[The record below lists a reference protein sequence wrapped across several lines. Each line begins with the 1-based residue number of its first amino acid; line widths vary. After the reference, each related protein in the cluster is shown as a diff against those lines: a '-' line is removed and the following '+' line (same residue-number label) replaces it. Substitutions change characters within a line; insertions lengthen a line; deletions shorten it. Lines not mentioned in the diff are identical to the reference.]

1 MQQLR
6 FGRDSRRWDLIFGA
20 TCWYLWL
27 YRNGLVYGIDGT
39 ETWSVLAKVRGW
51 YEEHA
56 ASLLLSDE
64 RVQAAAATGLSGSVS
79 YHSMRHDLTYW
90 CPPTEGWYK
99 LNTDGSGGRGAIG
112 AAKQRKMEEHD
123 ILARYKSVALVI
135 GVTGIVGNSLA
146 IILPFSDTL
155 TVEGLRGCSSSP
167 SPPAWINP
175 LHVGYI
181 YEINY

>member
-64 RVQAAAATGLSGSVS
+64 RVQAAAATGLSG
-79 YHSMRHDLTYW
+79 
-90 CPPTEGWYK
+90 
-99 LNTDGSGGRGAIG
+99 AIG
-112 AAKQRKMEEHD
+112 AAKRKMEEHD